1 MKKVIQ
7 GPDRR
12 QVLTGTLASVAV
24 LATSGLSRSAAAQ
37 QGAYPNRPIRFICPW
52 PPGGTADTTMR
63 ALCRVA
69 SAELGQPI
77 TVENRS
83 GAAGMIGAAA
93 IATAQPD
100 GYTIG
105 QVPLSVTRFSQLGSF
120 QHDPRSDFTFIARTA
135 GQTFGIAVRADSRF
149 RTIQDVVAAAQAKPD
164 TVTYATS
171 GVAGQTH
178 IGMEEFSHAA
188 KIRMSHVPFKGG
200 ADALQGVLGGHVEV
214 LADSSSWAPLVRDG
228 RFRLLATW
236 SEQRLAGF
244 PDVPTLKES
253 GYNVVMQAPNG
264 VAAPK
269 GLDPAV
275 TARLRQAFR
284 NAALS
289 AEHTETCNRL
299 DMVVMYLDG
308 EDYRKFV
315 AQNYEEEKVIIERLK
330 LKELLSKS

>member
-1 MKKVIQ
+1 MKKILQ

-12 QVLTGTLASVAV
+12 QVLTGTLASIATLPFAKPS
-24 LATSGLSRSAAAQ
+24 LAQ
-37 QGAYPNRPIRFICPW
+37 AYPSRAIRFICPW
-52 PPGGTADTTMR
+52 PAGGTADTTMR
-63 ALCRVA
+63 ALCRAA

-77 TVENRS
+77 AVENRA
-83 GAAGMIGAAA
+83 GAAGMIGASS

-105 QVPLSVTRFSQLGSF
+105 QIPLSVTRFSQLGSF
-120 QHDPRSDFTFIARTA
+120 QHDPRTDFTFIARTA
-135 GQTFGIAVRADSRF
+135 GQTFGIAVRADSEF
-149 RTIQDVVAAAQAKPD
+149 KTIQEVVAAAKAKPD

-178 IGMEEFSHAA
+178 IGMEEFSYAA
-188 KIRMSHVPFKGG
+188 KIKMSHVPFKGG
-200 ADALQGVLGGHVEV
+200 ADALQGVLGGHVQI

-228 RFRLLATW
+228 RMRLLATW

-244 PDVPTLKES
+244 PAVPTLKES

-264 VAAPK
+264 VGAPK

-275 TARLRQAFR
+275 AAKLRQAFR
-284 NAALS
+284 TAALS

-308 EDYRKFV
+308 PEYQKFI

-330 LKELLSKS
+330 LKDLIGKS

>member
-1 MKKVIQ
+1 MKKVTQ

-12 QVLTGTLASVAV
+12 QVLTGTLASIAAATLPVNV
-24 LATSGLSRSAAAQ
+24 LADS
-37 QGAYPNRPIRFICPW
+37 YPTRPIRFICPW

-77 TVENRS
+77 TVENRA

-120 QHDPRSDFTFIARTA
+120 AHDPRTDFTFIARTA
-135 GQTFGIAVRADSRF
+135 GQTFGIVVRSDSRF
-149 RTIQDVVAAAQAKPD
+149 KTIQDLVAAAKAKPD

-178 IGMEEFSHAA
+178 IGMEEFSYAA
-188 KIRMSHVPFKGG
+188 RIKMSHVPFKGG

-236 SEQRLAGF
+236 SEKRLAGF

-275 TARLRQAFR
+275 TAKLRAAFGK
-284 NAALS
+284 AAVS
-289 AEHTETCNRL
+289 AEHTETCAKL

-308 EDYRKFV
+308 DDYKAFV
-315 AQNYEEEKVIIERLK
+315 TQNYEEEKVIIERLK

>member
-1 MKKVIQ
+1 MKKILQ

-12 QVLTGTLASVAV
+12 QVLTGTLASIASLPFARPS
-24 LATSGLSRSAAAQ
+24 LAQ
-37 QGAYPNRPIRFICPW
+37 AYPSRAIRFICPW
-52 PPGGTADTTMR
+52 PAGGTADTTMR
-63 ALCRVA
+63 ALCRAA

-77 TVENRS
+77 AVENRS
-83 GAAGMIGAAA
+83 GAAGMIGASS

-105 QVPLSVTRFSQLGSF
+105 QIPLSVTRFSQLGSF
-120 QHDPRSDFTFIARTA
+120 QHDPRTDFTFIARTA
-135 GQTFGIAVRADSRF
+135 GQTFGIAVRADSEF
-149 RTIQDVVAAAQAKPD
+149 KTIQEVVAAAKAKPD

-178 IGMEEFSHAA
+178 IGMEEFSYAA
-188 KIRMSHVPFKGG
+188 KIKMSHVPFKGG
-200 ADALQGVLGGHVEV
+200 ADALQGVLGGHVQI

-228 RFRLLATW
+228 RMRLLATW

-244 PDVPTLKES
+244 PAVPTLKES

-264 VAAPK
+264 VGAPK
-269 GLDPAV
+269 GLDPTV
-275 TARLRQAFR
+275 TAKLRQAFR
-284 NAALS
+284 TAALS

-308 EDYRKFV
+308 PDYQKFV
-315 AQNYEEEKVIIERLK
+315 AQNYEEEKVIIERLR
-330 LKELLSKS
+330 LKDLIGKS

>member
-1 MKKVIQ
+1 MHKQRK
-7 GPDRR
+7 GPGRR
-12 QVLTGTLASVAV
+12 QVLQGTLV
-24 LATSGLSRSAAAQ
+24 SAAGLIAGAWFMPALAQ
-37 QGAYPNRPIRFICPW
+37 AAYPNRPIRFICPW

-69 SAELGQPI
+69 SNELGQQVV
-77 TVENRS
+77 VENRA

-93 IATAQPD
+93 IATAAPD

-105 QVPLSVTRFSQLGSF
+105 HVPLSVTRFSQLGSF

-149 RTIQDVVAAAQAKPD
+149 KTILDLVAAAKAKPD
-164 TVTYATS
+164 SITYATS

-188 KIRMSHVPFKGG
+188 QVKLDHVPFKGG
-200 ADALQGVLGGHVEV
+200 ADALRAVLGGHVEV

-236 SEQRLAGF
+236 SERRLPGF

-253 GYNVVMQAPNG
+253 GFNVVMQAPNG

-269 GLDPAV
+269 GLDPAI
-275 TARLRQAFR
+275 TARLREAFGK
-284 NAALS
+284 AALS
-289 AEHTETCNRL
+289 QEHNDACTRL

-308 EDYRKFV
+308 DDYRRFV
-315 AQNYEEEKVIIERLK
+315 LQNYEEERVIIERLK
-330 LKELLSKS
+330 LKDLINKS

>member
-1 MKKVIQ
+1 MKKILQ

-12 QVLTGTLASVAV
+12 QVLTGTLASI
-24 LATSGLSRSAAAQ
+24 ATLAAASTWFKPALAQ
-37 QGAYPNRPIRFICPW
+37 AYPSRPIRFICPW
-52 PPGGTADTTMR
+52 PAGGTADTTMR

-69 SAELGQPI
+69 STELGQPI
-77 TVENRS
+77 AVENRA
-83 GAAGMIGAAA
+83 GAAGMIGAAG

-105 QVPLSVTRFSQLGSF
+105 QIPLSVTRFSQLGSF
-120 QHDPRSDFTFIARTA
+120 QHDPRTDFTFIARTA
-135 GQTFGIAVRADSRF
+135 GQTFGIVVRSDSPF

-178 IGMEEFSHAA
+178 IGMEEFSYAA
-188 KIRMSHVPFKGG
+188 RIKLSHVPFKGG
-200 ADALQGVLGGHVEV
+200 ADALQGVLGGHVQI

-253 GYNVVMQAPNG
+253 GYSVVMQAPNG
-264 VAAPK
+264 VGAPK
-269 GLDPAV
+269 SLDPAI
-275 TARLRQAFR
+275 TTKLREVFR
-284 NAALS
+284 KAALS
-289 AEHTETCNRL
+289 AEHTDTCNRL

-308 EDYRKFV
+308 PEYQKFV
-315 AQNYEEEKVIIERLK
+315 AQNYEDEKVIIERLK
-330 LKELLSKS
+330 LKDLIGKS

>member
-1 MKKVIQ
+1 MKKMMQ

-12 QVLTGTLASVAV
+12 QVLTGTLASAAA
-24 LATSGLSRSAAAQ
+24 LATGWFKPALAQSAV
-37 QGAYPNRPIRFICPW
+37 YPNRPIRFICPW
-52 PPGGTADTTMR
+52 PAGGTADTTMR

-69 SAELGQPI
+69 AAELGQPI
-77 TVENRS
+77 AVENRA
-83 GAAGMIGAAA
+83 GAAGMIGAAG

-105 QVPLSVTRFSQLGSF
+105 QIPLSVTRFSQLGSF
-120 QHDPRSDFTFIARTA
+120 AHDPRSDFTFIARTA
-135 GQTFGIAVRADSRF
+135 GQTFGIAVRSDSRF
-149 RTIQDVVAAAQAKPD
+149 KTIQDVVAEARVKPD

-178 IGMEEFSHAA
+178 IGMEEFSYAA
-188 KIRMSHVPFKGG
+188 KIKMSHVPFKGG
-200 ADALQGVLGGHVEV
+200 ADALQGVLGGHVEI

-264 VAAPK
+264 VGAPK

-275 TARLRQAFR
+275 TAKLREVFR
-284 NAALS
+284 KAALS
-289 AEHTETCNRL
+289 ADHTETCNRL

-308 EDYRKFV
+308 DDYKTFV
-315 AQNYEEEKVIIERLK
+315 TQNYEEEKVIIERLK
-330 LKELLSKS
+330 LKDLIGKS

>member
-1 MKKVIQ
+1 MKKMMQ

-12 QVLTGTLASVAV
+12 RVLTGTLASAAV
-24 LATSGLSRSAAAQ
+24 LATGSWFKPALAQ
-37 QGAYPNRPIRFICPW
+37 ATYPNRPIRFICPW
-52 PPGGTADTTMR
+52 PAGGTADATMR

-69 SAELGQPI
+69 AADLGQPI
-77 TVENRS
+77 AVENRA
-83 GAAGMIGAAA
+83 GAAGMIGAAG

-105 QVPLSVTRFSQLGSF
+105 QIPLSVTRFSQLGSF

-149 RTIQDVVAAAQAKPD
+149 KTIQDVVAEAKAKPD

-178 IGMEEFSHAA
+178 IGMEEFSYAA
-188 KIRMSHVPFKGG
+188 KVKMSHVPFKGG
-200 ADALQGVLGGHVEV
+200 ADALQGVLGGHVEI

-228 RFRLLATW
+228 RMRLLATW

-264 VAAPK
+264 VGAPK
-269 GLDPAV
+269 GLDPAI
-275 TARLRQAFR
+275 TAKLREVFR
-284 NAALS
+284 KAALS
-289 AEHTETCNRL
+289 GDHTETCNRL

-308 EDYRKFV
+308 DDYQKFV

>member
-1 MKKVIQ
+1 MKKNLR

-12 QVLTGTLASVAV
+12 QVLTGTLASIAT
-24 LATSGLSRSAAAQ
+24 LATASTWFKPALAQ
-37 QGAYPNRPIRFICPW
+37 AYPSRAIRFICPW
-52 PPGGTADTTMR
+52 PAGGTADTTMR

-77 TVENRS
+77 AVENRS

-105 QVPLSVTRFSQLGSF
+105 QIPLSVTRFSQLGNF
-120 QHDPRSDFTFIARTA
+120 QHDPRTGFTFIARTA
-135 GQTFGIAVRADSRF
+135 GQTFGIAVRADSPF
-149 RTIQDVVAAAQAKPD
+149 KTIQEVVAAAKAKPD

-178 IGMEEFSHAA
+178 IGMEEFSYAA
-188 KIRMSHVPFKGG
+188 KIKMSHVPFKGG
-200 ADALQGVLGGHVEV
+200 ADALQGVLGGHVQI

-228 RFRLLATW
+228 RMRLLATW
-236 SEQRLAGF
+236 SERRLVGF
-244 PDVPTLKES
+244 PAVPTLKES

-264 VAAPK
+264 VGAPK
-269 GLDPAV
+269 GLDPAI
-275 TARLRQAFR
+275 TAKLREVFR
-284 NAALS
+284 KAALS
-289 AEHTETCNRL
+289 AEHTDTCNRL

-308 EDYRKFV
+308 PDYQKFV

-330 LKELLSKS
+330 LKELIGKS

>member
-1 MKKVIQ
+1 MKKMMQ

-12 QVLTGTLASVAV
+12 QVLTGTLASAAA
-24 LATSGLSRSAAAQ
+24 LATGWFKPALAQSAV
-37 QGAYPNRPIRFICPW
+37 YPNRPIRFICPW
-52 PPGGTADTTMR
+52 PAGGTADTTMR

-69 SAELGQPI
+69 AAELGQPI
-77 TVENRS
+77 AVENRA
-83 GAAGMIGAAA
+83 GAAGMIGAAG

-105 QVPLSVTRFSQLGSF
+105 QIPLSVTRFSQLGSF
-120 QHDPRSDFTFIARTA
+120 AHDPRSDFTFIARTA
-135 GQTFGIAVRADSRF
+135 GQTFGIAVRSDSRF
-149 RTIQDVVAAAQAKPD
+149 KTIQDVVAEAKAKPD

-178 IGMEEFSHAA
+178 IGMEEFSYAA
-188 KIRMSHVPFKGG
+188 KIKMSHVPFKGG
-200 ADALQGVLGGHVEV
+200 ADALQGVLGGHVEI

-264 VAAPK
+264 VGAPK

-275 TARLRQAFR
+275 TAKLREVFR
-284 NAALS
+284 KAALS
-289 AEHTETCNRL
+289 ADHTETCNRL

-308 EDYRKFV
+308 DDYKKFV
-315 AQNYEEEKVIIERLK
+315 TQNYEEEKVIIERLK
-330 LKELLSKS
+330 LKDLIGKS